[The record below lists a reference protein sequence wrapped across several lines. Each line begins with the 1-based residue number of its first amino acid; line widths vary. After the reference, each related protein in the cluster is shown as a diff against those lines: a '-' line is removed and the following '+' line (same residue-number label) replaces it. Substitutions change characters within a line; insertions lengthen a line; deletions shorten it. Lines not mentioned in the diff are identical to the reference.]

1 MPRGRGKTTIEL
13 AVETRNRLSSIARR
27 LNETYDE
34 VLRGLLDMAEFLMS
48 CKLRM
53 KRLLDSVFVE
63 FYRDGKLVFSLSIEQ
78 YLRLRRLIKFIPEL
92 EGVEEEFEE
101 IPKLKSTFKVIA
113 IEFPRNFME
122 NF

>member
-1 MPRGRGKTTIEL
+1 MQKRD
-13 AVETRNRLSSIARR
+13 ETPQCLIGILSILKAG
-27 LNETYDE
+27 
-34 VLRGLLDMAEFLMS
+34 RGLLDMAEFLMS

-92 EGVEEEFEE
+92 EV
-101 IPKLKSTFKVIA
+101 
-113 IEFPRNFME
+113 
-122 NF
+122 